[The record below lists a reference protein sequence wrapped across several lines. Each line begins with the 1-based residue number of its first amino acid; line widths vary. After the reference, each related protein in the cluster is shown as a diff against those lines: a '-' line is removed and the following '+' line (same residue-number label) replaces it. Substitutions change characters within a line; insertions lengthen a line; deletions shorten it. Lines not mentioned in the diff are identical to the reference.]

1 MMHEKGVTIEIGG
14 CERFLVCTTA
24 AYEMICDKY
33 GDMESMVEAFEG
45 PADLETDTPE
55 ELANKTK
62 LRSRARQKVFT
73 ISPWLVSV
81 LANQGAMIQAGT
93 TKLES
98 PLTEEYIKLVTMP
111 KDIERLMNDAME
123 AIRIGFGTEHV
134 ADEGKRDPVLEE
146 LDRKNVEGAAG

>member
-14 CERFLVCTTA
+14 REHFLVCTTA

-33 GDMESMVEAFEG
+33 GDIQSMAEVFQG
-45 PADLETDTPE
+45 PADLEMDTPE
-55 ELANKTK
+55 ERAEKEK
-62 LRSRARQKVFT
+62 LRIKAQQKVFT
-73 ISPWLVSV
+73 IAPWLVSI

-93 TKLES
+93 TKIEN

-111 KDIERLMNDAME
+111 KDIERLMNDAMG
-123 AIRIGFGTEHV
+123 AISIGFGTEHV

-146 LDRKNVEGAAG
+146 LDRKNAEGAAG